1 VPFDHCPELAALP
14 IPAESKTIHE
24 DRRPYVDADLYRFNF
39 KWETERRKIENSGK
53 WMIRSTDGCRDLRIP
68 VGATLRTEFGL
79 DEERLDGRAIEA
91 RFRLTIDD
99 HERPAE
105 TLVDVVLNERSD
117 FLWKNQTA
125 SIARYA
131 LRQVTMCIETEVG
144 GGLPD
149 PAGVLF
155 WAKRQILSATDR
167 ERRAARSQR
176 ISEQEQRLREQ
187 QLRTI
192 GYIDS

>member
-1 VPFDHCPELAALP
+1 
-14 IPAESKTIHE
+14 
-24 DRRPYVDADLYRFNF
+24 
-39 KWETERRKIENSGK
+39 
-53 WMIRSTDGCRDLRIP
+53 MIRSTDGCRDLRIP

-79 DEERLDGRAIEA
+79 DGERLDGRAIVA

-105 TLVDVVLNERSD
+105 TLVDVVLSERSD
-117 FLWKNQTA
+117 SLWKSQTT

-131 LRQVTMCIETEVG
+131 LRQVTMCTETEVR

-149 PAGVLF
+149 PVGVVF
-155 WAKRQILSATDR
+155 WANPQILSATDR

-176 ISEQEQRLREQ
+176 ISEQEQSLREQ

-192 GYIDS
+192 GYID